1 MKEIKT
7 NIKKIIDLCNNNRV
21 VSLFAFGS
29 VIEDKLKPNSD
40 IDLLVDID
48 ERDPLKYS
56 DYYFNIKFE
65 LEKIFNRDID
75 LLEKKGLR
83 NPYFKKQIEK
93 KGVVIYER

>member
-29 VIEDKLKPNSD
+29 VIEDKLKPDSD

>member
-1 MKEIKT
+1 MKEIKA
-7 NIKKIIDLCNNNRV
+7 NIKEIVNLCNDNRV

-29 VIEDKLKPNSD
+29 VIEDKLKPDSD

-75 LLEKKGLR
+75 LLEKKGLK

-93 KGVVIYER
+93 KGVIIYEK